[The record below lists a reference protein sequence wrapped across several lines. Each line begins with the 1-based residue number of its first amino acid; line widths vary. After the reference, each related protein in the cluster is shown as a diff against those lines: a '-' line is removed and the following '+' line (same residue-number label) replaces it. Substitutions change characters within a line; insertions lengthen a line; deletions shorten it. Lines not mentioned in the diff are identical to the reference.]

1 MHINARWLRQK
12 RERQRLAA
20 SRVGSATYSI
30 HDRRY
35 VFELLRHQHLV
46 ARAVAKKLGQLP
58 PSKTDLDSAMRR
70 NTRRY
75 LQFIG
80 MAGKYRPHQGAKECA
95 RRANAS

>member
-1 MHINARWLRQK
+1 MHINKRWGDKKAARQAAAA
-12 RERQRLAA
+12 ERI
-20 SRVGSATYSI
+20 GSATYSI
-30 HDRRY
+30 HDRQR
-35 VFELLRHQHLV
+35 VAELLLFQHLV
-46 ARAVAKKLGQLP
+46 ARAVAKKLGRLP

-95 RRANAS
+95 RRARG